1 MAQAASPPDDHDSPW
16 KETLEQFLPQC
27 LALFAPK
34 LHAIIDWSHPPEFLD
49 KELQAIAV
57 PRRGTSPRRSGH
69 RSSQDSRS
77 GRHGGSADPA
87 RAGAPSHP
95 GGIDQSGRFHRLVS
109 DGAFSGR
116 RYADKLVLVR
126 CLDGRTARLLIHI
139 EIQGGAHGPR
149 ARVLFARRMFQYRY
163 RLQDR
168 HGTRSGQAF
177 YSLGILTASR
187 GGDSHLVHCE
197 EFLDQ
202 GIRFTFP
209 VVHMAQWL
217 ERWDELEALAPS
229 NPFAVV
235 VMAHLTALRLRNK
248 AARLD
253 PKVELMR
260 RMTGYGYARRE
271 IDALARLVDWIIRL
285 PERLEPDYMRA
296 LETLEQE
303 HAVTYITT
311 PERVGLRR
319 GRLEGRLEGQVDLL
333 LRQLARRFGEVPE
346 VVTERVRSAT
356 AEQLETWSLNFVD
369 AVTLDEVFAD

>member
-57 PRRGTSPRRSGH
+57 PRRRSPSK
-69 RSSQDSRS
+69 SSDGQDKAS
-77 GRHGGSADPA
+77 
-87 RAGAPSHP
+87 
-95 GGIDQSGRFHRLVS
+95 HRLAS

-285 PERLEPDYMRA
+285 PEQLEPDYMRA

-356 AEQLETWSLNFVD
+356 AEQLETWSLNILE
-369 AVTLDEVFAD
+369 AATLDEVFGD